1 MHNHFSA
8 HSKRLSKL
16 STPQFTNLKFAEH
29 CLGTDGSKLD
39 YSSLCRRQILHKG
52 KRVIR
57 MPMRK
62 LIAAGIPGASRH
74 GIQP

>member
-1 MHNHFSA
+1 MRNHFSA
-8 HSKRLSKL
+8 HSKRLSKP
-16 STPQFTNLKFAEH
+16 STPQFTNLKFA
-29 CLGTDGSKLD
+29 DGSKLD

-62 LIAAGIPGASRH
+62 LIAAGILGASRH